1 MANRK
6 IRFWQSINFKLASTF
21 VLLLFLCI
29 EIASTFFISIYE
41 KHILDNV
48 QSDLIA
54 HLQQI
59 HSVIGANLNNTKNKK
74 EIEEANTAIQKQI
87 NTLHNNSVIKILVTD
102 NNKIIR
108 AAIGENSI
116 SVINKKTNMNDL
128 KKMVAVQK
136 TISVNNKRIL
146 INVLPIQ
153 TSLNKVPIGAIYTE
167 IDLEKEY
174 ENIHEIIYLFL
185 ITFGASIIL
194 SLVIAVF
201 ISRSLTSP
209 IKKMQK
215 QAIRIAHGDYSNK
228 LEVIN
233 FDELSQLELSIN
245 DLSDQIFHSQIAQQ
259 VERERLNSILDNMT
273 DGVIATDFQGKV
285 IIVNEMIINL
295 LNLDNK
301 EIIGK
306 SILSLLDIEKHYTLQ
321 KLLEDTPQIIFDSTN
336 KENETILHVTF
347 STIQTR
353 SGHINGL
360 VAVLH
365 DITEQQKTEQERQQ
379 FVSNVSHELRTP
391 LTSIHSYLETLENGA
406 WKDERIAPK
415 FLDVSLNET
424 ERMIR
429 MINDLLQLSKIDS
442 EKLPLNLEIIN
453 FNHFVNYILDRFDI
467 LLKNSDN
474 KIKITR
480 QMIEQTLWVEIDT
493 DKMTQVIDNVL
504 NNALKYSPKNGEIKV
519 TLMNTPKN
527 VLLSVSDNGM
537 GIPKKDLKK
546 IFDRFYRVSKS
557 RSRDKGG
564 SGLGLAISKEIMNA
578 LHGHIWAISEI
589 GKGSTLFLTLP
600 YLVYPEEEWK

>member
-21 VLLLFLCI
+21 VLLLFLYI
-29 EIASTFFISIYE
+29 GIASTFFISMYE
-41 KHILDNV
+41 KHILNNV
-48 QSDLIA
+48 QNDLIA

-59 HSVIGANLNNTKNKK
+59 QPVIGASLNHTKDKK
-74 EIEEANTAIQKQI
+74 EIEEANTAIKKQI
-87 NTLHNNSVIKILVTD
+87 NTLYNNSVVKILVTD

-116 SVINKKTNMNDL
+116 SVINQKTDINDL
-128 KKMVAVQK
+128 KKMVAIQK

-174 ENIHEIIYLFL
+174 KNIHEMIYLFF
-185 ITFGASIIL
+185 ITFGFSIII
-194 SLVIAVF
+194 SLIIAIF
-201 ISRSLTSP
+201 ISRSITSP
-209 IKKMQK
+209 IKKIQK
-215 QAIRIAHGDYSNK
+215 QTIRIANGDYSNK
-228 LEVIN
+228 LEIIN
-233 FDELSQLELSIN
+233 FDELSQLKLSIN
-245 DLSDQIFHSQIAQQ
+245 DLSDQIFHSQTAQQ
-259 VERERLNSILDNMT
+259 IEQERLKSILENMT
-273 DGVIATDFQGKV
+273 DGVIATDFQGK
-285 IIVNEMIINL
+285 IILINEMTLNL

-336 KENETILHVTF
+336 KENEVIIHVTF
-347 STIQTR
+347 STIQTK

-365 DITEQQKTEQERQQ
+365 DITEQQSTEQERQQ

-391 LTSIHSYLETLENGA
+391 LTSIHSYLETLDNGT
-406 WKDERIAPK
+406 WKDDKIAPK
-415 FLDVSLNET
+415 FLEVSINET
-424 ERMIR
+424 KRMIR

-453 FNHFVNYILDRFDI
+453 FNHFVNYILNRFDV

-480 QMIEQTLWVEIDT
+480 QITEQTLWVEIDT

-504 NNALKYSPKNGEIKV
+504 NNALKYSPKNGKIKV
-519 TLMNTPKN
+519 TLMNTTKN
-527 VLLSVSDNGM
+527 VLLSVSDNGV

-589 GKGSTLFLTLP
+589 GKGSTIFLTLP